1 MELTK
6 QDVNLIVESV
16 LRRLKESHGYDKKG
30 RLPIGI
36 FDTLDEAFFESSNAQ
51 KKIRNLELRHKI
63 IRAIREASIKHSQE
77 LAELAVRETGMG
89 RVSDKIS
96 KNLLVA
102 NQTPGPEILE
112 PQALS
117 GDRGLTLV
125 ENAPWGV
132 IASVTPSTNPTAT
145 IINNSISMISA
156 GNSII
161 FSPHPAAKAASQRTI
176 SILNEAVINAGGPA
190 NLMVTVAEPSIE
202 VANNLFQYQGIYLLV
217 ITGGEAVISAA
228 KKVTDKRLIAAGAGN
243 PPVVIDE
250 TADIAKAAKSVVFG
264 ASFDNNIICVDEKE
278 IVIVDSVA
286 DEFKRELKK
295 YNAVEISHAQAN
307 ELAKLIFKN
316 YPSNDLI
323 LNRKFVGK
331 DAKILADAIGVNV
344 PEDTKLLFVETDKDH
359 PFPQTEMMMPVIA
372 MIRARSADE
381 AIDIGIELEHGLKH
395 TAAMHSRNLDNL
407 HRMASEINTSLFVKN
422 GPCLAGLGVGGE
434 GWTSMT
440 ISTPTG
446 EGVTNAKTF
455 VRLRRC
461 TLVDHFRIV

>member
-1 MELTK
+1 
-6 QDVNLIVESV
+6 
-16 LRRLKESHGYDKKG
+16 
-30 RLPIGI
+30 
-36 FDTLDEAFFESSNAQ
+36 
-51 KKIRNLELRHKI
+51 
-63 IRAIREASIKHSQE
+63 
-77 LAELAVRETGMG
+77 
-89 RVSDKIS
+89 
-96 KNLLVA
+96 
-102 NQTPGPEILE
+102 
-112 PQALS
+112 
-117 GDRGLTLV
+117 
-125 ENAPWGV
+125 
-132 IASVTPSTNPTAT
+132 
-145 IINNSISMISA
+145 
-156 GNSII
+156 
-161 FSPHPAAKAASQRTI
+161 
-176 SILNEAVINAGGPA
+176 
-190 NLMVTVAEPSIE
+190 SIE
-202 VANNLFQYQGIYLLV
+202 VANNLFQYQGINLLV

-250 TADIAKAAKSVVFG
+250 TADIPKAAKSVVFG

-286 DEFKRELKK
+286 DQFKQEMKK
-295 YNAVEISHAQAN
+295 HNAVEISLAQAD
-307 ELAKLIFKN
+307 ELAKLLFKN
-316 YPSNDLI
+316 YPSNDLS

-344 PEDTKLLFVETDKDH
+344 PDDTKLLFVETDKNH
-359 PFPQTEMMMPVIA
+359 SFPQTEMMMPVIP
-372 MIRARSADE
+372 MIRARNADE

-395 TAAMHSRNLDNL
+395 TAAMHSKNTDNL

>member
-6 QDVNLIVESV
+6 QDVNLIVEGV
-16 LRRLKESHGYDKKG
+16 LRRLKEATGYDKKG
-30 RLPIGI
+30 RLPMGV
-36 FDTLDEAFFESSNAQ
+36 FETLEEAFYESENAQ

-63 IRAIREASIKHSQE
+63 INAIREASVKHAVE
-77 LAELAVRETGMG
+77 LSELAVKETGMG
-89 RVSDKIS
+89 RVADKVQ

-102 NQTPGPEILE
+102 NQTPGPEVLD
-112 PQALS
+112 PLALS
-117 GDRGLTLV
+117 GDRGLTLI

-132 IASVTPSTNPTAT
+132 IASVTPSTNPTST
-145 IINNSISMISA
+145 IINNGISMISA

-176 SILNEAVINAGGPA
+176 SLLNEAIVSVGGPA
-190 NLMVTVAEPSIE
+190 NLMTTVAEPSIE
-202 VANNLFQYQGIYLLV
+202 VANNLFQYHGINLLV
-217 ITGGEAVISAA
+217 ITGGEAVIKAA

-250 TADIAKAAKSVVFG
+250 SADIPKAAKSVVFG

-286 DEFKRELKK
+286 DEFKREMKK
-295 YNAVEISHAQAN
+295 HNAVEITPAQAD
-307 ELAKLIFKN
+307 ELAKLVFKN

-323 LNRKFVGK
+323 MNRKFVGK
-331 DAKILADAIGVNV
+331 NAKILADAIGVDV

-359 PFPQTEMMMPVIA
+359 VFPQTEMMMPVIA
-372 MIRARSADE
+372 LIRARNADE

-395 TAAMHSRNLDNL
+395 TAAMHSRNIDNL